1 MHKTNFQIL
10 SPAEEI
16 IEIKHIFKSELTE
29 EKENW
34 KSLCY

>member
-1 MHKTNFQIL
+1 MCKTNFQIL
-10 SPAEEI
+10 SQAEM
-16 IEIKHIFKSELTE
+16 IEIKHIFKSEPTE